1 MIKQKKKVCDS
12 CEELT
17 YIWKN
22 YGGMRWCKQC
32 WSRQQAKEGL
42 KKPITSAIRHSS
54 TRRQKKD
61 NEYLKLRKRYLSENS
76 LCKVKVKGCTTHATD
91 VHHTR
96 GGSERDVY
104 YLIQSTWLPVCRSCH
119 NWIHTNP
126 KEARELNYLK

>member
-1 MIKQKKKVCDS
+1 MQSQKPTKSIIPQVSSRKKK
-12 CEELT
+12 
-17 YIWKN
+17 
-22 YGGMRWCKQC
+22 
-32 WSRQQAKEGL
+32 
-42 KKPITSAIRHSS
+42 
-54 TRRQKKD
+54 KD
-61 NEYLKLRKRYLSENS
+61 LEYSKLRKKYLEKNNM
-76 LCKVKVKGCTTHATD
+76 CKVGVKDCGKSATD

>member
-12 CEELT
+12 CEKLT

-32 WSRQQAKEGL
+32 WSRQQAKDGF
-42 KKPITSAIRHSS
+42 KKPTTSTIRHSS
-54 TRRQKKD
+54 ARRQKKD
-61 NEYLKLRKRYLSENS
+61 AEYSKLRKKYLTENA
-76 LCKVKVKGCTTHATD
+76 LCKVKVKGCATHATD

-119 NWIHTNP
+119 NWIHANP
-126 KEARELNYLK
+126 KESRKLNYLK